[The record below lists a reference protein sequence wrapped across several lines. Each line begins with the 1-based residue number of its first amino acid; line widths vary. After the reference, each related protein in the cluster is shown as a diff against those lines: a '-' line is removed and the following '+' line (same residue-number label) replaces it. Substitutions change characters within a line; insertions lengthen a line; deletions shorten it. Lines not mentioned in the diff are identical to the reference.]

1 LNKVRARSSP
11 VIARSEAAVHKA
23 DKPSKWLWLP
33 FIWLFFASTRE
44 LSTWMAWDRP
54 PATNADLGG
63 SPVDRVLM
71 ISLMV
76 LGLYVLHLR
85 WNQTKRLLT
94 NNKWIVALFAY
105 MALSILWSN
114 FPGITV
120 RRCFRSM
127 GALEMALVVLT
138 ERDPLGA
145 VRALMQRVYRLI
157 IPLSVYAIRYLR
169 NIGVVYS
176 WDGVFEEWIGTSTDK
191 NSLGQAAMCGGL
203 FFLWDILHD
212 WPGRKTKRILRS
224 VLLEI
229 LILGM
234 SLFLLHGSKNV
245 HSSTSIVGFLAC
257 SVVLIALQF
266 IKKRSAR
273 AKRIVLGG
281 AMVAA
286 FMAPFVFL
294 AFEAFDTT
302 PVQIVVD
309 ATGRDMTFTDRT
321 LIWTDVLNNT
331 AKHPILGVGMGAYW
345 VGPPGYDMY
354 PMPNWSRKTPSW
366 RPEEGHNGY
375 LDVYVELGAV
385 GEALMLAIIVNAFI
399 GALTHLETDFQ
410 FASLRITLLLSIVIN
425 NITET
430 SYLKGTHEFWFLFVL
445 LAMNPPRP
453 ARKAVLKRPAWD
465 AKAEEPFEE
474 EESNAEAYAS
484 GPLVHKAE
492 HSVLRDGSAVP
503 GLAMLLPKQSGSFS

>member
-1 LNKVRARSSP
+1 
-11 VIARSEAAVHKA
+11 
-23 DKPSKWLWLP
+23 
-33 FIWLFFASTRE
+33 
-44 LSTWMAWDRP
+44 
-54 PATNADLGG
+54 
-63 SPVDRVLM
+63 
-71 ISLMV
+71 
-76 LGLYVLHLR
+76 
-85 WNQTKRLLT
+85 
-94 NNKWIVALFAY
+94 
-105 MALSILWSN
+105 
-114 FPGITV
+114 
-120 RRCFRSM
+120 
-127 GALEMALVVLT
+127 
-138 ERDPLGA
+138 
-145 VRALMQRVYRLI
+145 
-157 IPLSVYAIRYLR
+157 
-169 NIGVVYS
+169 
-176 WDGVFEEWIGTSTDK
+176 
-191 NSLGQAAMCGGL
+191 
-203 FFLWDILHD
+203 
-212 WPGRKTKRILRS
+212 
-224 VLLEI
+224 LLEI

-257 SVVLIALQF
+257 SFVLIALQF

-281 AMVAA
+281 AIVAA

-345 VGPPGYDMY
+345 VGPIGYDMY

-385 GEALMLAIIVNAFI
+385 GEALILCIIVNAFI
-399 GALTHLETDFQ
+399 GSLTHLETDFQ
-410 FASLRITLLLSIVIN
+410 FGSLRLTLLLSIVIN

-445 LAMNPPRP
+445 FAMNPPRP
-453 ARKAVLKRPAWD
+453 ARKAISKRSAMD
-465 AKAEEPFEE
+465 VKALEPFDEEEP
-474 EESNAEAYAS
+474 SGDVYAP

-492 HSVLRDGSAVP
+492 HSVLRDAGAVP
-503 GLAMLLPKQSGSFS
+503 GLRGLLPKQSGSFS

>member
-1 LNKVRARSSP
+1 
-11 VIARSEAAVHKA
+11 
-23 DKPSKWLWLP
+23 
-33 FIWLFFASTRE
+33 
-44 LSTWMAWDRP
+44 MAWDRP

-63 SPVDRVLM
+63 SPVDRMLM

-212 WPGRKTKRILRS
+212 WPRRKTKRILRS

-257 SVVLIALQF
+257 SFVLIALQF

-281 AMVAA
+281 AIVAA

-345 VGPPGYDMY
+345 VGPIGYDMY

-385 GEALMLAIIVNAFI
+385 GEALMLCIIVNAFI
-399 GALTHLETDFQ
+399 GSLTHLETDFQ
-410 FASLRITLLLSIVIN
+410 FGSLRLTLLLSIVIN

-445 LAMNPPRP
+445 FAMNPPRP
-453 ARKAVLKRPAWD
+453 ARKAISKRSAMD
-465 AKAEEPFEE
+465 VKALEPFDEEEP
-474 EESNAEAYAS
+474 SGDVYAP

-492 HSVLRDGSAVP
+492 HSVLRDAGAVP
-503 GLAMLLPKQSGSFS
+503 GLRGLLPKQSGSFS